1 MRALLD
7 THAFLWWIT
16 DHAQLS
22 PRATAFIQAG
32 TNELLLSAAS
42 GWELAVKTQ
51 LGRLQWSEPPERF
64 IPKQM
69 ALNSIAPLPIALHHA
84 LHVRTLPGLH
94 RDPFDRMLVAQAQV
108 ERLSIVTADPL
119 VAQYQVKTIW

>member
-7 THAFLWWIT
+7 THVFVWWIT

-22 PRATAFIQAG
+22 NRAKTFIQAG

-42 GWELAVKTQ
+42 GWELAIKTQ
-51 LGRLQWSEPPERF
+51 LGRLQWPEPPERF
-64 IPKQM
+64 IPKQVI
-69 ALNSIAPLPIALHHA
+69 LNNLTPLPIALHHA

-94 RDPFDRMLVAQAQV
+94 QDPFDRMLVAQAQL
-108 ERLSIVTADPL
+108 ERLPIVTADPL
-119 VAQYQVKTIW
+119 IAQYQVETIW

>member
-1 MRALLD
+1 MRILLD

-16 DHAQLS
+16 DHTQLS
-22 PRATAFIQAG
+22 PRAKTMIQTG

-42 GWELAVKTQ
+42 GWELAIKTQ
-51 LGRLQWSEPPERF
+51 LGRLQWPEPPEQF

-69 ALNSIAPLPIALHHA
+69 IFNNMTPLPITLHHA
-84 LHVRTLPGLH
+84 LHVQTLPGLH

-108 ERLSIVTADPL
+108 EHLPIVTADPFI
-119 VAQYQVKTIW
+119 AQYQIETIW

>member
-7 THAFLWWIT
+7 THTFLWWIT

-22 PRATAFIQAG
+22 HRAKTFMQSG

-42 GWELAVKTQ
+42 AWELAIKTQ
-51 LGRLQWSEPPERF
+51 LGRLQWSESPERF

-69 ALNSIAPLPIALHHA
+69 ALNGITPLPIALHHA
-84 LHVRTLPGLH
+84 LHIHTLPGLH
-94 RDPFDRMLVAQAQV
+94 RDPFDRMLVAQAQLEHV
-108 ERLSIVTADPL
+108 PLVTADPL
-119 VAQYQVKTIW
+119 IAQYEVKIIW